1 LFVFLIGYYGAR
13 QGMIFTDPAVA
24 SHADKP
30 ETKEKYKKSPLDA
43 TQSQSLLDRLLLFM
57 DEDKPFLES
66 KITLPQLANRFAT
79 NPNYLSQVINEK
91 LNLNLYDFINKYRV
105 EEFKKRLK
113 NDDALNYTLFGHAQ
127 NSGFSSKSSFHEVFK
142 KHTGQTPA
150 QYQAN
155 LLSTVNH

>member
-1 LFVFLIGYYGAR
+1 
-13 QGMIFTDPAVA
+13 
-24 SHADKP
+24 
-30 ETKEKYKKSPLDA
+30 
-43 TQSQSLLDRLLLFM
+43 LLFM

-113 NDDALNYTLFGHAQ
+113 NDDAHNYTLFGHAQ